1 MFLLVLLA
9 LLIVLA
15 SWATTSFPWL
25 ARRRRLAMVIVIF
38 LWVPQP
44 LAFWLIKHD
53 HHSAGPRLIVEL
65 LTLPLA
71 MAAFPIGVVRAV
83 SWALGRLAKDTA
95 ARGVAGM
102 TRRQVIEATSGVAM
116 LGATGSML
124 GWGIVRGRHA
134 FELRE
139 VPVRIAGLPRALDGY
154 VIAQVSDIHA
164 GTYVGERELN
174 EGFAR
179 VREARPDLIVVTGD
193 IVDFDAGLAP
203 KVGRKLADL
212 APRDGVAAVLG
223 NHEYY
228 AGAYRVVDALRAAGV
243 DPLVDEGR
251 VVRSQ
256 DGGGFALLGV
266 DDRWSVRFGRNGPQ
280 LARAAAMVP
289 RGLARIL
296 LSHQPVTFDLWAG
309 EVALQLSGHTH
320 GGQINPGVRPADLFL
335 KYVEG
340 IYQVNGTFLY
350 VNRGFGTVG
359 TPARVCAPPEVTRL
373 VLVAA

>member
-25 ARRRRLAMVIVIF
+25 ARRRRLAVVIVIF

-53 HHSAGPRLIVEL
+53 HQSAGPRAIVEL

-95 ARGVAGM
+95 AHGVGGM
-102 TRRQVIEATSGVAM
+102 TRRQVVEATSGVAM

-164 GTYVGERELN
+164 GTYVGKRELN
-174 EGFAR
+174 EGLAR

-203 KVGRKLADL
+203 MVGRMLADL

-228 AGAYRVVDALRAAGV
+228 AGAY
-243 DPLVDEGR
+243 
-251 VVRSQ
+251 
-256 DGGGFALLGV
+256 
-266 DDRWSVRFGRNGPQ
+266 
-280 LARAAAMVP
+280 
-289 RGLARIL
+289 
-296 LSHQPVTFDLWAG
+296 
-309 EVALQLSGHTH
+309 
-320 GGQINPGVRPADLFL
+320 
-335 KYVEG
+335 
-340 IYQVNGTFLY
+340 
-350 VNRGFGTVG
+350 
-359 TPARVCAPPEVTRL
+359 
-373 VLVAA
+373 